1 MDLPKIIVDI
11 LLNYLTDQQ
20 VAEIIG
26 ISETEFIN
34 KIRKNSF
41 SNLETQ
47 KIVIL
52 HFWLFIK
59 IGTQETTVKEIKDGI
74 DLYINT
80 YGNV

>member
-26 ISETEFIN
+26 ISEAEFIS

-41 SNLETQ
+41 SNIETQ

-59 IGTQETTVKEIKDGI
+59 MGTQETTEKEIKDGI
-74 DLYINT
+74 ELYINT
-80 YGNV
+80 YEL